1 MNIQEIIKSLT
12 EWAFHGKGAEENN
25 MTCKK
30 NEQKEFF
37 ACDTTL
43 KLYAYEMHDLELIKI
58 YIPKK
63 VRLCLQFL

>member
-37 ACDTTL
+37 C
-43 KLYAYEMHDLELIKI
+43 M
-58 YIPKK
+58 
-63 VRLCLQFL
+63 